1 MYGNTCCDVKGHGTS
16 ISPSIAHVI
25 SGFVAS
31 DSESKKTLS
40 KGGISDLTKLSY
52 HSPSLM
58 LNLKVSSQHTCS
70 IMTSHAQQLGR
81 ITSSTGAAVLVLARI
96 GNSILITPGVAVI
109 CLANPAH
116 L

>member
-1 MYGNTCCDVKGHGTS
+1 M
-16 ISPSIAHVI
+16 
-25 SGFVAS
+25 S
-31 DSESKKTLS
+31 DKTT
-40 KGGISDLTKLSY
+40 IV
-52 HSPSLM
+52 
-58 LNLKVSSQHTCS
+58 NLADEHQG
-70 IMTSHAQQLGR
+70 QRNQLGR